1 VNDIVYISNKP
12 ASDCAGREVSFSL
25 TIGAVVFK
33 ICHYFDLPGEC
44 HVISPPRASRL
55 PQAGPLVD
63 YLVSVLGFQQVFF
76 DDELENAFREAD
88 FQSLTMPNEAEP
100 QAADSEFLFHDELAA
115 TK

>member
-1 VNDIVYISNKP
+1 VNEIIYITNKP
-12 ASDCAGREVSFSL
+12 AADSASRGAGFSL
-25 TIGAVVFK
+25 TIGDTVFR

-44 HVISPPRASRL
+44 HVISPPRARQL
-55 PQAGPLVD
+55 PQAGQLMD

-88 FQSLTMPNEAEP
+88 FQSLTMPNGAEP
-100 QAADSEFLFHDELAA
+100 QAADCKFRFYGELAA